1 MSLVPLLQATVRPL
15 LGPLVRRIRLARARR
30 VLMRGADGVTD
41 CGALFDLA
49 IAALDFA
56 PLQHRSEFVALMV
69 RAAELAPRVV
79 VEVGSYAGGTAFL
92 LARAAASDARI
103 VLVDDLFDGARRAA
117 LNGFALPGQRVVCL
131 RGDSHSEDMRRRV
144 VAATGG
150 HPVDVLFI
158 DGDHRYEGVSRDFQ
172 LYSTLVRPGGLIAF
186 HDIVPDRRTRLGED
200 TAGDAGGVPR
210 FWAEL
215 KGRYGSAAS
224 ERIDDPEQDACG
236 IGMLYWRP

>member
-30 VLMRGADGVTD
+30 VLMRSADGVTD

-92 LARAAASDARI
+92 LA
-103 VLVDDLFDGARRAA
+103 VF
-117 LNGFALPGQRVVCL
+117 VVGPQL
-131 RGDSHSEDMRRRV
+131 GEMAET
-144 VAATGG
+144 VAA
-150 HPVDVLFI
+150 VLSSVLLL
-158 DGDHRYEGVSRDFQ
+158 GAHLRNHRYCKDCRS
-172 LYSTLVRPGGLIAF
+172 
-186 HDIVPDRRTRLGED
+186 
-200 TAGDAGGVPR
+200 
-210 FWAEL
+210 
-215 KGRYGSAAS
+215 
-224 ERIDDPEQDACG
+224 
-236 IGMLYWRP
+236 